1 MDQINKDASNFIKFG
16 KVSCLIGIA
25 GLIQEIHNK
34 RESIAA
40 CNSDHDSVEA
50 ITKREK
56 KFWEGI
62 IGRLR
67 RAKRMITR
75 KDAFCDLYPVVMGY
89 DAWDVEEVDETAIE
103 EENIDLYHEHEDLLF
118 DEIINNCRFHEA
130 MSYIRQSH

>member
-1 MDQINKDASNFIKFG
+1 MNEDSQEEKASCLKTFMDQINKDASNFIKFG

-40 CNSDHDSVEA
+40 CNSNHDSVEA

-67 RAKRMITR
+67 RAKRMI
-75 KDAFCDLYPVVMGY
+75 
-89 DAWDVEEVDETAIE
+89 I
-103 EENIDLYHEHEDLLF
+103 
-118 DEIINNCRFHEA
+118 
-130 MSYIRQSH
+130 

>member
-1 MDQINKDASNFIKFG
+1 M
-16 KVSCLIGIA
+16 
-25 GLIQEIHNK
+25 
-34 RESIAA
+34 
-40 CNSDHDSVEA
+40 
-50 ITKREK
+50 
-56 KFWEGI
+56 I
-62 IGRLR
+62 I
-67 RAKRMITR
+67 R